1 MVPDNGTPGE
11 GCPVS
16 PRHPRR
22 RSFLFGAAGA
32 AVGAAAGAGG
42 TAAALASEEAPEP
55 AAGRDEDGANAGST
69 VGFHGNRQAGVD
81 TTAQAHAGFV
91 GLDLLAPKGRK
102 HPPAD
107 DVRRLL
113 RLLSDDAS
121 RLCAGRPPLADSE
134 PELAVSP
141 SNLSI
146 TFGFGPGLLD
156 AVAPAQKPEW
166 LRPLPA
172 FGIDELTEEYGQTD
186 LLLQICSDDPLALA
200 HAQRML
206 LKDARSFTRLRWIQ
220 TGFRTAYGSAEE
232 GATMRNLF
240 GQLDGTGNPLRE
252 AREQALWGGDRI
264 PAWTPGGTSLVLRRI
279 AMDLDEWDRV
289 DRPGRDFALGRHQ
302 STGAPLT
309 GSKEHDVPN
318 LGATDDGGLK
328 VISPQS
334 HVARATAQK
343 PGEKIVRRAY
353 NYDDGAADSHGL
365 PGSGLLFA
373 SYQADVDRQFLPIQ
387 RRLDESDM
395 LNEWTTPIGSAVYAV
410 PPGCPEGGFI
420 GEELFG

>member
-1 MVPDNGTPGE
+1 M
-11 GCPVS
+11 
-16 PRHPRR
+16 
-22 RSFLFGAAGA
+22 
-32 AVGAAAGAGG
+32 
-42 TAAALASEEAPEP
+42 
-55 AAGRDEDGANAGST
+55 AGRDEAGANASS
-69 VGFHGNRQAGVD
+69 VVEFHGGRQAGID
-81 TTAQAHAGFV
+81 TTAQAHVGFV
-91 GLDLLAPKGRK
+91 GLDLLSPDGRK

-121 RLCAGRPPLADSE
+121 RLSAGRPPLADGE

-156 AVAPAQKPEW
+156 AVAPKDKSEW

-172 FGIDELTEEYGQTD
+172 FGIDELTREYGQTD
-186 LLLQICSDDPLALA
+186 LLLQICSDDPLALT

-220 TGFRTAYGSAEE
+220 GGFRTAYGSAEA

-240 GQLDGTGNPLRE
+240 GQLDGTGNPLRQ
-252 AREQALWGGDRI
+252 ARDQAIWGGDRI
-264 PAWTPGGTSLVLRRI
+264 PGWAPDGTSLVLRRI
-279 AMDLDEWDRV
+279 AMDLDEWNRV
-289 DRPGRDFALGRHQ
+289 DRPGREFALGRRQ
-302 STGAPLT
+302 SSGAPLT
-309 GSKEHDVPN
+309 RSKEHDVPN
-318 LGATDDGGLK
+318 LAATDDGGLK

-334 HVARATAQK
+334 HVARATARK

-353 NYDDGAADSHGL
+353 NYDDGAADSHGM

-395 LNEWTTPIGSAVYAV
+395 LNEWTTPIGSSVYAI
-410 PPGCPEGGFI
+410 PPGCAEGGFI
-420 GEELFG
+420 GESLFA